1 MALLRSL
8 IFLALASLAV
18 TLIAGAAQADVYRC
32 LGADG
37 SERFTA
43 SEADCKGWPAERVE
57 AEVQRT
63 PAASNAPPSRS
74 SRSATQPGADETEAL
89 AWRQKKYQAEQKL
102 ARLRQDSST
111 LEQALAFCNEGG
123 QLRLTDPDT
132 GLNEVVPCE
141 TVQREASRALEQRDE
156 LEVYLH
162 EGGLED
168 ECRRAGCLP
177 GWIR

>member
-8 IFLALASLAV
+8 FFLALTSLAV
-18 TLIAGAAQADVYRC
+18 TLIAGAAQADIYRC
-32 LGADG
+32 FGADG

-43 SEADCKGWPAERVE
+43 SEADCQGRPAERVE
-57 AEVQRT
+57 GEVQRT
-63 PAASNAPPSRS
+63 PAASNAPSSRP